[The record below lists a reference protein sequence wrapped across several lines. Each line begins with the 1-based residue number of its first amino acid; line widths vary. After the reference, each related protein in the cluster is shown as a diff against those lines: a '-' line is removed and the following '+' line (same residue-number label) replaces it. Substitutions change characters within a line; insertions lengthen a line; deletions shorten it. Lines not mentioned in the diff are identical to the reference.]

1 MYSNTV
7 VGVTVLVQDFKE
19 NYPIFPQASMQLLEN
34 NELEVLFSISQW
46 IVAEIIYSLPT
57 VPIIFLCG
65 LTGSLYVQGI
75 LFWYLHTEKSFYW
88 HKLAQP
94 NWL

>member
-1 MYSNTV
+1 
-7 VGVTVLVQDFKE
+7 
-19 NYPIFPQASMQLLEN
+19 MQLFEN
-34 NELEVLFSISQW
+34 NELEILFSISQR

-57 VPIIFLCG
+57 VPIILLCG

-75 LFWYLHTEKSFYW
+75 LFLYFHKEKRIYW

-94 NWL
+94 N